1 MSRRTALWALV
12 VYVAALAVVV
22 LGASPTPALRWTTEA
37 VRSLDALSSV
47 SVVTVERAAN
57 VLLFVPAGLLLSYAL
72 PRTAPW
78 LVWLLCVAVSAGAEV
93 AQLALP
99 GRAPTVVDVLM
110 NGAGAAIG
118 VLLHLLLTRLHRRAG
133 TVRRRA

>member
-12 VYVAALAVVV
+12 VYVAALAVLV
-22 LGASPTPALRWTTEA
+22 LGASPEPALRWTAAT
-37 VRSLDALSSV
+37 VRTVDALSTV
-47 SVVTVERAAN
+47 STVVVERAAN
-57 VLLFVPAGLLLSYAL
+57 VLLFVPAGLLLCYAL
-72 PRTAPW
+72 PRSAPW

-99 GRAPTVVDVLM
+99 ERAATVVDVLM
-110 NGAGAAIG
+110 NAAGAAIG
-118 VLLHLLLTRLHRRAG
+118 VLLHLLLTRLPRRSG